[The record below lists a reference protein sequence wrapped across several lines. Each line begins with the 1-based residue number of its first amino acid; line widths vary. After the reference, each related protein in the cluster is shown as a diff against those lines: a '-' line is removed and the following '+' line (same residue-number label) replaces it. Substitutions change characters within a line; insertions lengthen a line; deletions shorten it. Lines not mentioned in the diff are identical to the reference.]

1 MVSRRRK
8 DKKRKEKKRLERI
21 PEKLQ
26 RKRERQERYR
36 ARRIPGWIRSG
47 LIVAVLVIII
57 TGAIILWPRYVPP
70 PPELDPGTVEILQ
83 QDNFFIFINE
93 TGQVNVD
100 YLRSRYGA
108 GTHTGNQ
115 PLNVTFQRVFEEPG
129 VNFTFPEFNVFYD
142 YYGNAY
148 NIVPNTDANSVEYTV
163 NWINP
168 NFLDDDPEIPLIGGS
183 QMKGYWSLFWDFY
196 LNSSDNTFLA
206 EDTLSDLFSFNFT
219 IFMENDTLIYN
230 TPTIVHCNVTFNT
243 GPDTNEYNYGNCT
256 LLFPKQIYNETTLI
270 ANITLDDVI
279 QVGRPIGGDLTP
291 AVNNETHLGFHANFD
306 IALSANTSWG
316 LVFDLNVTA
325 YTNSSFCLL
334 DLTIPDNEYFLQSG
348 YTGTLLEQPMHFP
361 KADITIHTPHDINWK
376 RNITN
381 LWFRFPQVWV
391 NVTPPGNSTPGLS
404 GSAISLRMPTSRSLE
419 CPSTDSFDLENTLVS
434 KSDHPL
440 GSVHTDTNEPGLLI
454 ITIISSFRRWL
465 ITWF

>member
-1 MVSRRRK
+1 MSRRRK

-148 NIVPNTDANSVEYTV
+148 NIVPNTDANSVEYKV

-206 EDTLSDLFSFNFT
+206 EDTLNDLFSFN
-219 IFMENDTLIYN
+219 
-230 TPTIVHCNVTFNT
+230 
-243 GPDTNEYNYGNCT
+243 
-256 LLFPKQIYNETTLI
+256 
-270 ANITLDDVI
+270 
-279 QVGRPIGGDLTP
+279 
-291 AVNNETHLGFHANFD
+291 
-306 IALSANTSWG
+306 
-316 LVFDLNVTA
+316 
-325 YTNSSFCLL
+325 
-334 DLTIPDNEYFLQSG
+334 
-348 YTGTLLEQPMHFP
+348 
-361 KADITIHTPHDINWK
+361 
-376 RNITN
+376 
-381 LWFRFPQVWV
+381 
-391 NVTPPGNSTPGLS
+391 
-404 GSAISLRMPTSRSLE
+404 
-419 CPSTDSFDLENTLVS
+419 
-434 KSDHPL
+434 
-440 GSVHTDTNEPGLLI
+440 
-454 ITIISSFRRWL
+454 
-465 ITWF
+465 